1 MRSLLTAA
9 ISPEGNLSHLVL
21 SQHRT
26 MTEFDIA
33 VIGAGHAGC
42 EAALA
47 AARMG
52 CKTLVCI
59 INADTIGA
67 MSCNPAVGG
76 LAKGHLVREIDALG
90 GEMAKNIDAT
100 GIQFRRLNTSKGPAV
115 RSSRAQADRRLYQQR
130 MKTVLERQPNL
141 AIRQAVIDEILTE
154 DNRVTGIR
162 TSLDEIIPV
171 RAVVVATGTFLNGL
185 IHIGLKNF
193 PAGRMGD
200 APSTKLT
207 QWYKHIGFNV
217 GRMKTGTVPRLDSKT
232 IDYSGLE
239 PQHSDD
245 PPALFSFANRRRKI
259 PELPQLPCHI
269 TYTNE
274 RTHAIIRSFIG
285 QSPLYAGI
293 IEGVGARY
301 CPSIEDKVM
310 RFPEKGRHQIFL
322 EPEGV
327 ETAEVYPNGIPTSL
341 PIEAQIALVHSI
353 PGLEQVRIIRP
364 GYAIEYDYVD
374 PLELKPSLETK
385 RVSGLFHAGQIN
397 GTSGY
402 EEAAAQGLMAGIN
415 AVHFVRSI
423 EPLILDRSQAYIGV
437 LLDDLVTL
445 GTKEPYRLFTSRA
458 EYRLLLR
465 EDNADLR
472 LREIGFDIGLAD
484 EQEKPE
490 FFARKK
496 AITEG
501 LATLEEIRIKPSAA
515 VNACLAELS
524 STPLTQA
531 MTLVELLR
539 RPELGMTEL
548 RRLLHASGA
557 ELPFATDD
565 DDPSAAEE
573 IELQIK
579 YSGYIKRQQEQVD
592 RFRKLERVRLPE
604 NMEYKGLPGLSNE
617 VVEKLNRIK
626 PLSLGQASRISG
638 VTPAAVSVLQVHLKK
653 KGLL

>member
-1 MRSLLTAA
+1 
-9 ISPEGNLSHLVL
+9 
-21 SQHRT
+21 

-52 CKTLVCI
+52 CNTLVCI

-67 MSCNPAVGG
+67 MSCNPAIGG

-130 MKTVLERQPNL
+130 MKTVLEQQPNL
-141 AIRQAVIDEILTE
+141 VIRQAVIDEILTE

-200 APSTKLT
+200 APSTKLA
-207 QWYKHIGFNV
+207 QWYRHIGFNV

-232 IDYSGLE
+232 IDYSSLE

-245 PPALFSFANRRRKI
+245 PPALFSFANRRRKT

-274 RTHAIIRSFIG
+274 RTHEIIRSFIG

-353 PGLEQVRIIRP
+353 PGLEQARIIRP

-385 RVSGLFHAGQIN
+385 RIHGLFHAGQIN

-415 AVHFVRSI
+415 AVHFVRGI

-437 LLDDLVTL
+437 LIDDLVTL

-472 LREIGFDIGLAD
+472 LREIGFQIGLAD
-484 EQEKPE
+484 EQEKTE
-490 FFARKK
+490 FLARKK
-496 AITEG
+496 AIAEG
-501 LATLEEIRIKPSAA
+501 LSALEEIRLKPSAT
-515 VNACLAELS
+515 VNACLIELNS
-524 STPLTQA
+524 APLTQA
-531 MTLVELLR
+531 MTLAELLR
-539 RPELGMTEL
+539 RPELGMVEL
-548 RRLLHASGA
+548 HRLLHASGA
-557 ELPFATDD
+557 ELPFAAD
-565 DDPSAAEE
+565 DDPGTTEE
-573 IELQIK
+573 IELHIK

-592 RFRKLERVRLPE
+592 RFRKLERTRLPE
-604 NMEYKGLPGLSNE
+604 DMKYKGLPGLSNE
-617 VVEKLNRIK
+617 VVEKLNRIR

-653 KGLL
+653 QGLL